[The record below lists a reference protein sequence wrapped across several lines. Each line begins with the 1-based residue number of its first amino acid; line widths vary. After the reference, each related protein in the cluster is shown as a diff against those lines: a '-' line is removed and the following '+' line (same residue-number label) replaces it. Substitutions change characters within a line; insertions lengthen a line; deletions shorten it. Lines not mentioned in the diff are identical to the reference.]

1 MNALET
7 ELEYPF
13 GDALPLPDAP
23 MQIAPG
29 IFWVRLELPF
39 RLNHINTWLIRDE
52 VHGQSGWCVVDCGID
67 QPSSRAQWESIFAH
81 HLDGLPVVR
90 VVVTHMHPDHIGLA
104 HWICGRWKA
113 PMWISTTDFMT
124 ARSAMQLDIQYGGEA
139 AAQFHARHGL
149 LDESALNKV
158 STRGDYYRALVPA
171 LPHQHH
177 RLMDQ
182 AVLTLG
188 QEDWVCHAG
197 HGHSPEHMALHSA
210 EQGIL
215 ISGDMVLPRI
225 STNVSVFDSEPEADP
240 LLLYMQSLE
249 RMRTLPAHTLVLP
262 SHGRPFR
269 GLHRRID
276 QLQSHHHER
285 LAELAAACATKAM
298 SGMDAVELLFAR
310 DLDAHQLTFAL
321 GEAIAHLH
329 TLWHQGQLIRTVDEV
344 GVYRFK
350 AKAEWSRS

>member
-1 MNALET
+1 MNSLET

-13 GDALPLPDAP
+13 GDALPLAHQP
-23 MQIAPG
+23 MQIVPG

-39 RLNHINTWLIRDE
+39 RLNHINTWMLRDE
-52 VHGQSGWCVVDCGID
+52 VDGQAGWCIVDCGID
-67 QPSSRAQWESIFAH
+67 QPSSRAQWESIFAE
-81 HLDGLPVVR
+81 HLQGLPIVR

-104 HWICGRWKA
+104 HWICGQWNA

-149 LDESALNKV
+149 LNESALNQV
-158 STRGDYYRALVPA
+158 RTRGDYYRALVPN
-171 LPHQHH
+171 LPSQHH

-182 AVLTLG
+182 ALLTLNRD
-188 QEDWVCHAG
+188 DWTCLAG
-197 HGHSPEHMALHSA
+197 YGHSPEHMSLHSSQ
-210 EQGIL
+210 QGIL
-215 ISGDMVLPRI
+215 IAGDMVLPRI

-240 LLLYMQSLE
+240 LLLYLQSLE
-249 RMRTLPAHTLVLP
+249 RLRALPETTLVLP

-276 QLQSHHHER
+276 QLQAHHHER
-285 LAELAAACATKAM
+285 LAELMAACANRAM

-321 GEAIAHLH
+321 GESIAHLH
-329 TLWHQGQLIRTVDEV
+329 TLWHQDQLIRVQDPD